1 MREIWLVNFNFA
13 NFKYARKLVRG
24 GGITSRISLNDKM
37 IKTVGGGEGGVK
49 NVNETKNSGNV
60 KYPPLGKKL
69 IDNNS

>member
-37 IKTVGGGEGGVK
+37 IKTVGGGKGE
-49 NVNETKNSGNV
+49 
-60 KYPPLGKKL
+60 
-69 IDNNS
+69 